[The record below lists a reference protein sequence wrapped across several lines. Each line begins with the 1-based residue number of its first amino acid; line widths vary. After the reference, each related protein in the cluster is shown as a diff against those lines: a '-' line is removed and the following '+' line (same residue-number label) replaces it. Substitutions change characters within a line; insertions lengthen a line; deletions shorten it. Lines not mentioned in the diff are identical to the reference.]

1 MNNVILIGRLTNDLE
16 LKEVGEA
23 KVINFSLAVPRAY
36 KNKDGE
42 VDTDFINCSIWNA
55 SAENMKEF
63 CEKGDLLAVEGSL
76 YTSTYEKDEVIHY
89 KTEVR
94 VDRVRFLQP
103 KKVDGRRRWR
113 TV

>member
-16 LKEVGEA
+16 LKEVGES
-23 KVINFSLAVPRAY
+23 KVINFSLAVPRSY

-63 CEKGDLLAVEGSL
+63 CKKGDLLAVEGSL
-76 YTSTYEKDEVIHY
+76 QTSTYEKDEVKHY

-94 VDRVRFLQP
+94 VDRVRFLPQ
-103 KKVDGRRRWR
+103 KKVEVVEDGE
-113 TV
+113 

>member
-16 LKEVGEA
+16 IKEVGES
-23 KVINFSLAVPRAY
+23 KVINFSLAVPRNY

-42 VDTDFINCSIWNA
+42 VETDFINCTVWNA

-63 CEKGDLLAVEGSL
+63 CKKGDMLAVEGTL
-76 YTSTYEKDEVIHY
+76 VTSTYEKDDVKHY

-94 VDRVRFLQP
+94 VDRIKFLQP
-103 KKVDGRRRWR
+103 KKVEVVEDGE
-113 TV
+113 

>member
-1 MNNVILIGRLTNDLE
+1 MNNVLLIGRITNDLE

-23 KVINFSLAVPRAY
+23 KVINFSLAVARPY

-55 SAENMKEF
+55 NAENMKEF
-63 CEKGDLLAVEGSL
+63 CKKGDLLVVEGSL
-76 YTSTYEKDEVIHY
+76 QTSTYEKDEVKHY

-103 KKVDGRRRWR
+103 KKVEVTEDGE
-113 TV
+113 